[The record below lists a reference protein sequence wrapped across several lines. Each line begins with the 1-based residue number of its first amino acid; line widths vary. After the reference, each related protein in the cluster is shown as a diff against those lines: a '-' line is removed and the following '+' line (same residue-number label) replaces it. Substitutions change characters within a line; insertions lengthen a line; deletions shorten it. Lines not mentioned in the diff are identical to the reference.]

1 MKTLDMLK
9 MAISAIARNKAR
21 SVLTT
26 LGIIIGV
33 ASVIAM
39 VHLGQAATVSVT
51 ERISSMG
58 SNLLILQPGTG
69 ERGPGG
75 KRSSGKAFQ
84 TRDYIALE
92 TQLLDA
98 VVAPVAS
105 STQTLVWSGTN
116 YPGAVIG
123 TTETY
128 FDVRNWEVT
137 SGRAIERD
145 DVVESNTVC
154 AVGAT
159 VAKEVFSGADPVG
172 ELLRVGRTSC
182 RVIGVM
188 ATKGASFG
196 EDLDASIVMP
206 ISVVQQRFL
215 GSQDVR
221 QIYISAHDKSALPS
235 VTAEVNALMRERRGI
250 QRGAQDDFNIRDMQE
265 IAETLEGTTR
275 TLTMLLG
282 AIAAVSLLVGGIGI
296 MNIMLVSVSERTRE
310 IGVRLAIGALV
321 RDVLAQFLAE
331 AIALSMFGGLVGVVL
346 GVGATWLT
354 TTKMNLP
361 FVLTPEVMLVGF
373 GFSVLIGVVFGY
385 VPARKA
391 ANLNPIEALRYE

>member
-116 YPGAVIG
+116 YPGSVIG

-128 FDVRNWEVT
+128 FDVRN
-137 SGRAIERD
+137 
-145 DVVESNTVC
+145 
-154 AVGAT
+154 
-159 VAKEVFSGADPVG
+159 
-172 ELLRVGRTSC
+172 
-182 RVIGVM
+182 
-188 ATKGASFG
+188 
-196 EDLDASIVMP
+196 
-206 ISVVQQRFL
+206 
-215 GSQDVR
+215 
-221 QIYISAHDKSALPS
+221 
-235 VTAEVNALMRERRGI
+235 
-250 QRGAQDDFNIRDMQE
+250 
-265 IAETLEGTTR
+265 
-275 TLTMLLG
+275 
-282 AIAAVSLLVGGIGI
+282 
-296 MNIMLVSVSERTRE
+296 
-310 IGVRLAIGALV
+310 
-321 RDVLAQFLAE
+321 
-331 AIALSMFGGLVGVVL
+331 
-346 GVGATWLT
+346 
-354 TTKMNLP
+354 
-361 FVLTPEVMLVGF
+361 
-373 GFSVLIGVVFGY
+373 
-385 VPARKA
+385 
-391 ANLNPIEALRYE
+391 